1 MKITVKKAT
10 PEMLRELGTDSW
22 PTWTCPVSKFDWSYD
37 DEETCHF
44 HEGEVVVHTADGD
57 VEMRQGDVVSFPK
70 GLKCT
75 WEVKKPVRKVY
86 TFGKTTK

>member
-22 PTWTCPVSKFDWSYD
+22 PTWTCQVSKFDWSYD
-37 DEETCHF
+37 DEETCYF
-44 HEGEVVVHTADGD
+44 HEGEVVVHTADGS

-75 WEVKKPVRKVY
+75 WEVKNAVRKVY
-86 TFGKTTK
+86 TFGKTAK